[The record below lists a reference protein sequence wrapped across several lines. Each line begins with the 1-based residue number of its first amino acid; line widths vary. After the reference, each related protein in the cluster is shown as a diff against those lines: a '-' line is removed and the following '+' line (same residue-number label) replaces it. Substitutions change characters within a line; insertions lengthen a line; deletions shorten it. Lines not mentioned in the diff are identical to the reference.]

1 MAVETAPPPTTGH
14 RQRLEPPSIKRA
26 RRLVQRNLLVYKHT
40 WMVIFSGFFEPLFY
54 LLGIGYGIGH
64 IVGKLNFG
72 GLHIAYA
79 AFIAPGMLAS
89 SCLNGAVTDGFFNP
103 FFKLHYQ
110 KTYEGILATPMNV
123 SDVALGEMFWAQIRG
138 SLYAGIFLLVMWYL
152 KLILS
157 PTALFAFPAA
167 VLIAAAFSSAAIM
180 LTTMVKQIEDFN
192 KVMNFIV
199 MPMFLFSGTFF
210 PLSVYPPALR
220 MIVQATPLY
229 NAAALLRSLTTGVV
243 GWGTVVNVA
252 YLLVL
257 LVVTLS
263 IAIRRMQKIII
274 Q

>member
-1 MAVETAPPPTTGH
+1 MATQAEVHTPTPT
-14 RQRLEPPSIKRA
+14 RQRVEPPSLKRA
-26 RRLVQRNLLVYKHT
+26 GRLVQRNLLVYKHT

-64 IVGKLNFG
+64 IIGKLDFG
-72 GLHIAYA
+72 GIQIEYA

-138 SLYAGIFLLVMWYL
+138 SIYAGVFLLVMWKL
-152 KLILS
+152 GLILS
-157 PTALFAFPAA
+157 PTALLAFPAA
-167 VLIAAAFSSAAIM
+167 ILIAAAFSSAAIM
-180 LTTMVKQIEDFN
+180 LTTMVKKIEDFN

-210 PLSVYPPALR
+210 PLSVYPPVIR
-220 MIVQATPLY
+220 MVVRVTPLY
-229 NAAALLRSLTTGVV
+229 NAAGLLRSLTTGVI
-243 GWGTVVNVA
+243 GATTLVNVA
-252 YLLVL
+252 YLVAL
-257 LVVTLS
+257 LVITLTV
-263 IAIRRMQKIII
+263 AIRRMQKMIIK
-274 Q
+274 